1 MASSLKSG
9 VFISG
14 SNEFTR
20 RTNKNPG
27 CSSMAS
33 SSLLFTQSKTLKF
46 SPVLR
51 NEFKGIQVD
60 VVSDHY
66 KPLLK
71 TPPSNFYIN
80 VRTTA
85 QASLCVSRSMKW
97 WDKTLKPNM
106 IEINSATELLD
117 SLLDVGDKL
126 VILDFYSPGYGGCKA
141 LHPSICQ
148 IAEQNPNALV
158 FKVNYED
165 LKLMCYSLNIHVLP
179 FFRFYRGAEGRLC
192 SFSCNNATIK
202 KFKDALAK
210 HGTER
215 CSLGPAKG
223 LEEKELLKLA
233 EIKEIYLD
241 FSTTSSRSRRTN
253 EKTMEELVLSKM
265 DFAGSPSSIRADNNI
280 FEMIPMLHY

>member
-20 RTNKNPG
+20 RTNRNPG

-33 SSLLFTQSKTLKF
+33 SSLSFTQSKTLDF
-46 SPVLR
+46 SPVLK
-51 NEFKGIQVD
+51 NEFKGIQVA

-71 TPPSNFYIN
+71 NPPSNFYIN
-80 VRTTA
+80 A

-106 IEINSATELLD
+106 IEINSATELVD
-117 SLLDVGDKL
+117 SLLDAGDKL
-126 VILDFYSPGYGGCKA
+126 VILDFYSPGCGGCKA
-141 LHPSICQ
+141 LHPKICQ
-148 IAEQNPNALV
+148 IAEQNPNALI

-165 LKLMCYSLNIHVLP
+165 LKPMCYSLNIHVLP

-192 SFSCNNATIK
+192 SFSCTNATIK

-233 EIKEIYLD
+233 EIKEINLD

-253 EKTMEELVLSKM
+253 ERTMEELVLSKM
-265 DFAGSPSSIRADNNI
+265 DFAGSPDNNI
-280 FEMIPMLHY
+280 FDDTNAALLMA

>member
-1 MASSLKSG
+1 MSLQEEP
-9 VFISG
+9 I
-14 SNEFTR
+14 
-20 RTNKNPG
+20 KNPG

-33 SSLLFTQSKTLKF
+33 SLLLFTQSKTLDF

-51 NEFKGIQVD
+51 NEFKGIQVV

-106 IEINSATELLD
+106 IQINSATELLD
-117 SLLDVGDKL
+117 SLLDAGDKL
-126 VILDFYSPGYGGCKA
+126 VILDFYSPGCGGCKA
-141 LHPSICQ
+141 LHPN
-148 IAEQNPNALV
+148 QNPNTLI

-165 LKLMCYSLNIHVLP
+165 LKLMCYSLNIYVLP
-179 FFRFYRGAEGRLC
+179 FFRFYRGVEGRLC
-192 SFSCNNATIK
+192 SFSCTNATIK

-210 HGTER
+210 YGTKR
-215 CSLGPAKG
+215 CSVGPAKG

-253 EKTMEELVLSKM
+253 EKTMKELVLSKM
-265 DFAGSPSSIRADNNI
+265 DFAGSPSSTRDDNNI
-280 FEMIPMLHY
+280 FDDTNAALLMA

>member
-33 SSLLFTQSKTLKF
+33 SSLLFTQSKTLDF
-46 SPVLR
+46 PVLKK
-51 NEFKGIQVD
+51 EFKGLQVA

-80 VRTTA
+80 A

-106 IEINSATELLD
+106 IEINSATELVD
-117 SLLDVGDKL
+117 SLLDAGDKL
-126 VILDFYSPGYGGCKA
+126 VILDFYSPGCGGCKA
-141 LHPSICQ
+141 LHPKICQ
-148 IAEQNPNALV
+148 IADQNPNALI

-165 LKLMCYSLNIHVLP
+165 LKPMCYSLNIHVLP

-192 SFSCNNATIK
+192 SFSCTNATIK

-215 CSLGPAKG
+215 CNLGPAKG

-233 EIKEIYLD
+233 EIKEINLD
-241 FSTTSSRSRRTN
+241 FCTTSSRSRRTN
-253 EKTMEELVLSKM
+253 ERTMEELVLSKM
-265 DFAGSPSSIRADNNI
+265 GFAGSSSSIRADNI
-280 FEMIPMLHY
+280 FDDTNAALLMA